1 MQFINSRDAGA
12 WVTSALDLIQQ
23 HLSWP
28 ILIVMFLMG
37 CVGVV
42 VLFLLFKK
50 YGSRIKIMEGF
61 NATNMDS
68 PTDDDSTTKL
78 LFFST
83 DWCPHCKVAQP
94 EWDKLVSKYEGQ
106 LINGKPVAFVHYNC
120 TTETDSIKKLIAK
133 YSITGYPTVKLLKD
147 GQIIDFDAKP
157 TESSLTQ
164 FLQASV

>member
-23 HLSWP
+23 HLTWP
-28 ILIVMFLMG
+28 IIIVMFLMG

-50 YGSRIKIMEGF
+50 YGSRIKIMEGL
-61 NATNMDS
+61 TSTSMDS
-68 PTDDDSTTKL
+68 PEDGSSAQL

-106 LINGKPVAFVHYNC
+106 LINSKPVIFTHYNC
-120 TTETDSIKKLIAK
+120 TTETPEIKALISQ
-133 YSITGYPTVKLLKD
+133 YNINGYPTVKLLKD
-147 GQIIDFDAKP
+147 GQVIDFDAKP
-157 TESSLTQ
+157 TEASLTQ

>member
-1 MQFINSRDAGA
+1 MQFINSREAGA

-28 ILIVMFLMG
+28 VLIIMFLMG
-37 CVGVV
+37 CAGVV

-50 YGSRIKIMEGF
+50 YGSRIKIVEGLS
-61 NATNMDS
+61 MDS
-68 PTDDDSTTKL
+68 PDDPASSAQL

-94 EWDKLVSKYEGQ
+94 EWDKLVADYDGQ
-106 LINGKPVAFVHYNC
+106 LINGKSVIFTHYNC
-120 TTETDSIKKLIAK
+120 TTETPEITALISK
-133 YSITGYPTVKLLKD
+133 YGIAGYPTVKLLTN

-157 TESSLTQ
+157 TEDSLLQ
-164 FLQASV
+164 FLKASL

>member
-1 MQFINSRDAGA
+1 MQFINSREAGA
-12 WVTSALDLIQQ
+12 WVTSALDLVQQ

-28 ILIVMFLMG
+28 IIIVMFLMG

-50 YGSRIKIMEGF
+50 YGSRIKIVEGL
-61 NATNMDS
+61 TMDNPKDES
-68 PTDDDSTTKL
+68 SSQL

-94 EWDKLVSKYEGQ
+94 EWDKLVSKFDGQ
-106 LINGKPVAFVHYNC
+106 LINGKPVIFTHYNC
-120 TTETDSIKKLIAK
+120 TTETPEIKTLISQ
-133 YSITGYPTVKLLKD
+133 YNISGYPTVKLLKD
-147 GQIIDFDAKP
+147 GQVIDFDAKP
-157 TESSLTQ
+157 TEASLTQ